1 MMSLE
6 GKNAGYMFP
15 VHKSF
20 FEGFITA
27 NTSQGQSGPVSI
39 QNSSN
44 IGWGGLNNLPIENMT
59 KLLVHDSGHRP
70 NPMIPNLN
78 GSQLTLDTEKKL
90 MFPYGYCYFVEDLS
104 SHKEIISN
112 HKEII
117 SNMQIF
123 IELGN
128 KTNFELFL
136 TDANR
141 ATAYSFDWQSF
152 VTELSWEKQSTPVG
166 IVYEVSM
173 KRTVL
178 DKDDPNTT
186 CTDYGAA
193 GAKYT
198 TYEKCMEEE
207 QYIRFQSIFGCMHP
221 LLTNN
226 VSRACP
232 SKVNNPDI
240 PAYIDYLNEYLF
252 LNMKYKQSKTI
263 P

>member
-1 MMSLE
+1 
-6 GKNAGYMFP
+6 
-15 VHKSF
+15 
-20 FEGFITA
+20 
-27 NTSQGQSGPVSI
+27 
-39 QNSSN
+39 
-44 IGWGGLNNLPIENMT
+44 
-59 KLLVHDSGHRP
+59 
-70 NPMIPNLN
+70 
-78 GSQLTLDTEKKL
+78 
-90 MFPYGYCYFVEDLS
+90 
-104 SHKEIISN
+104 
-112 HKEII
+112 
-117 SNMQIF
+117 MQIF

-240 PAYIDYLNEYLF
+240 PAYIDYLKEYLL
-252 LNMKYKQSKTI
+252 LNMMYKQSKTI
-263 P
+263 PECPLPCTRLDISLNEVVRTKTPTSTIILFFKDTIAVSTTYGNFTIIPFLVEIGGSFGFYLGLSCVSVLDLLEYLANKRSKISNLFK